1 MMYKELLEDI
11 KETLDTEFQS
21 VLVKIGALNW
31 AKNAVYPLI
40 EILPGKAERAV
51 YVGSGGVGKEK
62 LIFTIIYANRGT
74 FAQAE
79 ELEKS
84 NADAAEQIVAVFK
97 NKNSTIDQ
105 KRVLFQV
112 PGYALERILVESTN
126 HYVVGAAIELQIETV
141 R

>member
-1 MMYKELLEDI
+1 MYKELLEDI
-11 KETLDTEFQS
+11 KNTLDAEFQS
-21 VLVKIGALNW
+21 VTVKIGALNW
-31 AKNAVYPLI
+31 AKNAVYPLL
-40 EILPGKAERAV
+40 EILPGKADRAV
-51 YVGSGGVGKEK
+51 YVGSGGAAKER
-62 LIFTIIYANRGT
+62 LVFTIIYANRGT

-84 NADAAEQIVAVFK
+84 NAEAAEMIVAIFK

-105 KRVLFQV
+105 RRVIYQV